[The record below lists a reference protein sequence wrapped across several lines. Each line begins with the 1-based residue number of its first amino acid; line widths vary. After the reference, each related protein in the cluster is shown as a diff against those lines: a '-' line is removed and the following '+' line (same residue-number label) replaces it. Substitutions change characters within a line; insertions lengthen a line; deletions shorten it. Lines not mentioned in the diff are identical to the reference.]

1 MTFNFRVKQMEKRE
15 IRRIVRGRIAALTEQ
30 QRAEASERIFAAVEQ
45 LPSFESA
52 EVIALFASL
61 QDEPRTEAFIAAW
74 HGRKRIVLPRI
85 EGEVMHFYDY
95 SPEAMQSGSF
105 GIAEPQGAQ
114 ACDPADIDLMIVPGV
129 AFTAEGWRLGR
140 GKGFYDRYL
149 SQEGFRATTVGVCC
163 AEQIVDSLPHE
174 PHDKRIEK
182 VVRG

>member
-1 MTFNFRVKQMEKRE
+1 M
-15 IRRIVRGRIAALTEQ
+15 VRGRIATLTEQ
-30 QRAEASERIFAAVEQ
+30 QRREASERIFAAVEQ
-45 LPSFESA
+45 LPTFDSA
-52 EVIALFASL
+52 EVVALFASL
-61 QDEPRTEAFIAAW
+61 PDEPCTDAFIAEW

-95 SPEAMQSGSF
+95 SPESMQSGSF

-114 ACDPADIDLMIVPGV
+114 ACNPADIDLMVVPGV
-129 AFTAEGWRLGR
+129 AFTTEGLRLGR

-149 SQEGFRATTVGVCC
+149 SQEGFRATTIGVCF

-174 PHDKRIEK
+174 PHDKRVKK